1 MSPSGHSHD
10 HTGHSH
16 GDMNEHS
23 NMASHETT
31 SQMNHN
37 MEGGH
42 AMMFHLRSDLNL
54 LFEPWDISSTKVLVG
69 SCIAVLFISILYE
82 GLKILRAKLTDRH
95 KTMAKR
101 TDGVQFSGSRQS
113 LWITMCSSHHL
124 SQTVLH
130 IVHVALGYLL
140 MLVVMTYQVYLG
152 ISVIIGAGLGYFFFA
167 GFISDTDH
175 HKDESCPNPTP
186 ESPGMILKLTN
197 FNDLEK
203 KQHQPE
209 NTTSSDLAFCNK
221 GFSTEKSNTDK

>member
-1 MSPSGHSHD
+1 
-10 HTGHSH
+10 
-16 GDMNEHS
+16 
-23 NMASHETT
+23 
-31 SQMNHN
+31 
-37 MEGGH
+37 
-42 AMMFHLRSDLNL
+42 
-54 LFEPWDISSTKVLVG
+54 
-69 SCIAVLFISILYE
+69 
-82 GLKILRAKLTDRH
+82 
-95 KTMAKR
+95 
-101 TDGVQFSGSRQS
+101 
-113 LWITMCSSHHL
+113 MCSSHHL

-186 ESPGMILKLTN
+186 ENPGMILKLTN
-197 FNDLEK
+197 FNDIKK

-209 NTTSSDLAFCNK
+209 NTTSFDPAFCNK

>member
-1 MSPSGHSHD
+1 
-10 HTGHSH
+10 
-16 GDMNEHS
+16 MNEHS
-23 NMASHETT
+23 TMASHGEAG
-31 SQMNHN
+31 QMHHN

-69 SCIAVLFISILYE
+69 SCIAVLFISIFYE
-82 GLKILRAKLTDRH
+82 GLKIFRAKLIDRH

-101 TDGVQFSGSRQS
+101 TDGAQFSRFRQS
-113 LWITMCSSHHL
+113 LWITMCSSNHL

-152 ISVIIGAGLGYFFFA
+152 ISVIIGAGLGYFLFA
-167 GFISDTDH
+167 GFISDTDN

-186 ESPGMILKLTN
+186 ESPAMILKLTN
-197 FNDLEK
+197 FNGLEK
-203 KQHQPE
+203 EQHEPE
-209 NTTSSDLAFCNK
+209 KTASSDLAFSNK